1 MKNTNYNEDI
11 KIAQLIIAEKDT
23 IIKELELS
31 GKQRYRIRISDFCII
46 TASGLCIG
54 FMIGYYW
61 KRI

>member
-1 MKNTNYNEDI
+1 MKNTKYNEDI

-31 GKQRYRIRISDFCII
+31 GKQRYRIRTSDFCII
-46 TASGLCIG
+46 AASGLCIG